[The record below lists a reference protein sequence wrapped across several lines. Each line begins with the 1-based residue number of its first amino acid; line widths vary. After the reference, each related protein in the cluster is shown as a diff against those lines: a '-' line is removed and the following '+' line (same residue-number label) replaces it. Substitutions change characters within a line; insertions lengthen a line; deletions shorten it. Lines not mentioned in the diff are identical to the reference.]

1 MHSAGLPRNPGC
13 DHGIFAPRATRRLP
27 LMSPHRPRKRF
38 GQNFLRA
45 PHVVAQIVAAA
56 NLAPGDRVMEI
67 GPGMGAL
74 TGELLAAGAEVLAC
88 EVDRDLAE
96 ALHRRGETRLHV
108 HLGDV
113 LKADWPELLAEPP
126 YKLVANLPYNISSQV
141 VFRILDHRHL
151 FSRLVLMFQKEVG
164 ERLLAAPGTR
174 DYGIL
179 SVLVQNWYTVG
190 RVARVAPGCFFP
202 PPKVES
208 VVLRFD
214 PRPQPLAPVADE
226 AAFRQLVKAVFAQR
240 RKTLRNG
247 LLGAGYEAEDV
258 DRALAACV
266 LAPTVR
272 GETLTITQMARLA
285 DELSNFN

>member
-1 MHSAGLPRNPGC
+1 ME
-13 DHGIFAPRATRRLP
+13 
-27 LMSPHRPRKRF
+27 HRPRKRF

-45 PHVVAQIVAAA
+45 PHVVAGILAAA
-56 NLAPGDRVMEI
+56 ELAPEEAVVEI
-67 GPGMGAL
+67 GPGLGAL
-74 TGELLAAGAEVLAC
+74 TDPLLGTGARLTAF
-88 EVDRDLAE
+88 EVDRDLAA
-96 ALHRRGETRLHV
+96 ALVERRSPRLTV

-113 LKADWPELLAEPP
+113 LQADWPALLTTPP

-141 VFRILDHRHL
+141 LFKILDHRDL

-164 ERLLAAPGTR
+164 DRLLAGPATR

-179 SVLVQNWYTVG
+179 SVLVQNWYAVT
-190 RVARVAPGCFFP
+190 RVVRVSPGSFFP

-226 AAFRQLVKAVFAQR
+226 DAFRRLVKAVFAQR

-247 LLGAGYEAEDV
+247 LLGAGYEAAEI
-258 DRALAACV
+258 DRALAA
-266 LAPTVR
+266 LALSPTVR
-272 GETLTITQMARLA
+272 GETLTIVQMARLA
-285 DELSNFN
+285 DELEGS